1 MHLDRLF
8 TFNLYNVFIF
18 LELLMQI
25 RNFHIPLVSFAAV
38 LQSEVC
44 LPAKIIPVSSVNLCK
59 LCSSTQAS
67 VQVTDVDQCGFHT
80 GACLTEMK
88 RRNGRTQRHYLT
100 QPLETHCVGSRLL
113 DHAGAAACLWSS
125 FP

>member
-1 MHLDRLF
+1 MHLDYLF

-80 GACLTEMK
+80 GYQKLWNSLYLCMSYRNEEEK
-88 RRNGRTQRHYLT
+88 R
-100 QPLETHCVGSRLL
+100 
-113 DHAGAAACLWSS
+113 
-125 FP
+125 